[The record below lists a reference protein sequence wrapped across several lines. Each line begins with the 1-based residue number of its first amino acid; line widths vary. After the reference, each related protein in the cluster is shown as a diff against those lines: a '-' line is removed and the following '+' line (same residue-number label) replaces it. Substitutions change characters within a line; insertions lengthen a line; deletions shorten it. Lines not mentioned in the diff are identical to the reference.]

1 LSRKVLLSEDKM
13 SIFTLDI
20 GNTRTKWVLFSKT
33 GEIIDSGITS
43 HADSWIQEHLD
54 YQVWISCVGRLP
66 ETGPYH
72 RLISLQNLN
81 TVEVGIE
88 RPETLGVDRIAGIL
102 GALSKFQKR
111 NMLIV
116 DAGSCITYDYIIDSN
131 KYIGGAISPGI
142 NFRFRSMNEYT
153 AALPLIDSTTIGSE
167 ISHIEKNTKNALQSG
182 VFRGVVDEIDARINQ
197 FCKKF
202 NDAIVILTGG
212 DAELLGNQL
221 KTNIFVEPFLIHYGL
236 FHAAQN
242 QD

>member
-1 LSRKVLLSEDKM
+1 MLLSEDKM

-20 GNTRTKWVLFSKT
+20 GNTRSKWVLFSEK
-33 GEIIDSGITS
+33 GEIVETGITS
-43 HADSWIQEHLD
+43 NVDSWIQEHLD
-54 YQVWISCVGRLP
+54 YQVWISCVGKLP
-66 ETGPYH
+66 KIGPYH

-81 TVEVGIE
+81 GIEVGIE
-88 RPETLGVDRIAGIL
+88 SPDTLGVDRIAGIL
-102 GALSKFQKR
+102 GALSRFQKR

-116 DAGSCITYDYIIDSN
+116 DAGSCITYDYIIEAN
-131 KYIGGAISPGI
+131 KYVGGAISPGI

-153 AALPLIDSTTIGSE
+153 VALPLIDSTSIESG
-167 ISHIEKNTKNALQSG
+167 ISHIEKNTKTAIQSG
-182 VFRGVVDEIDARINQ
+182 VFRGVIDEIDARITK
-197 FCKKF
+197 FCEKF